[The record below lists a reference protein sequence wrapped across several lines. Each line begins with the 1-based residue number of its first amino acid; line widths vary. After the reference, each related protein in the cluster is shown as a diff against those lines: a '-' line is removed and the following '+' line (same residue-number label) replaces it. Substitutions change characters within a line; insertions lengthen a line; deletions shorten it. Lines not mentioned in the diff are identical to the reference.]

1 MIYLPTEYLNKP
13 CYVVNNGYIRVYDTI
28 NTDESNVVYDVYIN
42 QDYMVKIGTANYSY
56 RTVCDTL
63 NTYTDDVY
71 YRTDLDSI
79 LIIFLIMCIFCFLI
93 PIKVFTRLFRRFQ

>member
-28 NTDESNVVYDVYIN
+28 RTNQPNVVYDIYIN
-42 QDYMVKIGTANYSY
+42 QDYMVKKGIANYSSS
-56 RTVCDTL
+56 TLCDTL

-93 PIKVFTRLFRRFQ
+93 PIKVFTRLFRRFL